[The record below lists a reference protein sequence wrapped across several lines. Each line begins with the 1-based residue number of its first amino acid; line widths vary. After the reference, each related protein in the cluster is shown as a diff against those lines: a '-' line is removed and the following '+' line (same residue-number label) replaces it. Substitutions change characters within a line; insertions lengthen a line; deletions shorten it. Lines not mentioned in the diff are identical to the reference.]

1 MPASSCHILA
11 AGITDD
17 GIAATTCHTVTTRLL
32 HKTCSCEIMMI
43 VIEINMGRLRLL
55 EGRKKSGYR
64 LHNQNGVHLCIQ
76 LHTMFFHLRCFIDL
90 QYSSIGFP
98 VLGFKLSMPDV
109 FVV

>member
-1 MPASSCHILA
+1 MLASSCHILA

-64 LHNQNGVHLCIQ
+64 QHESISL
-76 LHTMFFHLRCFIDL
+76 
-90 QYSSIGFP
+90 SSSKSYRRAEIGF
-98 VLGFKLSMPDV
+98 VMKVKFIRK
-109 FVV
+109 